1 MNNLTSVLLSHNYHH
16 DIQEWSKQGSAYPF
30 DSGVE
35 QRIVNYSIPSFEL
48 TISYR
53 GLTYSN
59 YKQIRDAYEA
69 NNSNTFIVD
78 LNDEIDTNYYIEAG
92 TGYIENQD
100 DYIDQEISVI
110 DLRPQTMTLN
120 SSVWAFKD
128 FQFKVE
134 AKTLLYTGKIT
145 LITSVFF
152 NFDEYQDLFTQSS
165 TYTQSPSTDLSFINV
180 LTDARPYAV
189 DLKYVNNAIFS
200 NIGQSVRHA
209 RNKGGLKRYW
219 TMYWLTTETNFLK
232 LLTFYR
238 KNAGIMGEFGVPD
251 YGTEAGLSV
260 QYIVNDDDYLE
271 NPDDYV
277 LWSGLDALSNARF
290 QNDSLQYQRRVD
302 GLYQFQADFIEVKL

>member
-30 DSGVE
+30 DSGIE
-35 QRIVNYSIPSFEL
+35 QRIVNYSIPAFEL

-53 GLTYSN
+53 GLTYQN
-59 YKQIRDAYEA
+59 YQNIRDAYEA

-100 DYIDQEISVI
+100 DYIDQEISLI
-110 DLRPQTMTLN
+110 DLRPNTMTLN
-120 SSVWAFKD
+120 SAVWAFKD

-134 AKTLLYTGKIT
+134 AKTFLYTGKIT

-165 TYTQSPSTDLSFINV
+165 TYTRSPSTDLSFINV

-200 NIGQSVRHA
+200 SIGQSVRHA

-219 TMYWLTTETNFLK
+219 TMYWLTTESNFLK

-251 YGTEAGLSV
+251 YGTDTGLSAE
-260 QYIVNDDDYLE
+260 YIVNGDDYIQ
-271 NPDDYV
+271 NSDDYV
-277 LWSGLDALSNARF
+277 IFSSADALSNARF
-290 QNDSLQYQRRVD
+290 QNDSLQYQKRVD

>member
-92 TGYIENQD
+92 TGYIENED

-219 TMYWLTTETNFLK
+219 TMYWLTTESNFLK
-232 LLTFYR
+232 VLTFYR

-251 YGTEAGLSV
+251 YGTDTGLSAE
-260 QYIVNDDDYLE
+260 YIVNGDDYIQ
-271 NPDDYV
+271 NSDDYV
-277 LWSGLDALSNARF
+277 IFSSADALSNARF
-290 QNDSLQYQRRVD
+290 QNDSLQYQKRVD

>member
-16 DIQEWSKQGSAYPF
+16 QIEEWAKQGSSIPF
-30 DSGVE
+30 DSGIE
-35 QRIVNYSIPSFEL
+35 QRIVNYSVPAFEL

-59 YKQIRDAYEA
+59 YKAIRDAYEA

-100 DYIDQEISVI
+100 DYIDQTISVI

-134 AKTLLYTGKIT
+134 ARTLLYTGKIT
-145 LITSVFF
+145 LVTSVFF
-152 NFDEYQDLFTQSS
+152 NFDAYQDLFTQSS
-165 TYTQSPSTDLSFINV
+165 TYTQSPSTDLSFINI

-189 DLKYVNNAIFS
+189 DLKYINNAIFS
-200 NIGQSVRHA
+200 NIGQSARHA
-209 RNKGGLKRYW
+209 RNKGGLRRYW
-219 TMYWLTTETNFLK
+219 SMYWLLNESNFLK

-238 KNAGIMGEFGVPD
+238 KNSGMMGEFGVPD

-260 QYIVNDDDYLE
+260 QYIVDDDEYLE

-277 LWSGLDALSNARF
+277 LWSGLDSLSNARF
-290 QNDSLQYQRRVD
+290 QGDSFQYQKRID
-302 GLYQFQADFIEVKL
+302 GLYQCQADFIEVKL